1 VRSTADAPSAEHAE
15 RGSAR
20 DRAVVFAYEALE
32 RVGRALPE
40 RTGRAIFTGLGRLA
54 FHLTPATRAVVAA
67 NQAQVL
73 GRPIDDPLV
82 REATREAYALYARY
96 WVDSFHLPALSDE
109 QVLARVRCETL
120 DRIGRALEGGRG
132 AIVALPHMGNW
143 DAAGRWMA
151 AAGFPVVAVAEEL
164 RPRRLFELF
173 LEHRRTLGMEIVA
186 LSGQGVGRRLGEA
199 LAANRVVA
207 LVADRDLSGRG
218 VEVEMFGRKRRLPA
232 GPALLSITTGAPLMV
247 TPVYTT
253 HDGWWIQIGEP
264 LRFEPTGDRRSDVT
278 KLTTMMGARF
288 EEAIAAAPADWHLF
302 QPGWEP

>member
-1 VRSTADAPSAEHAE
+1 VTDAPTTDGAE
-15 RGSAR
+15 RESPK

-32 RVGRALPE
+32 RIGRALPE
-40 RTGRAIFTGLGRLA
+40 RTGRALFTRVGRLA
-54 FHLTPATRAVVAA
+54 FHLTPETRAVVTA

-73 GRPIDDPLV
+73 GRATDDPLV
-82 REATREAYALYARY
+82 RAAAREAYALYARY
-96 WVDSFHLPALSDE
+96 WVDSFHLPALTDE
-109 QVLARVRCETL
+109 EVLARVRCETL
-120 DRIGRALEGGRG
+120 DRIGQALEAGRG

-151 AAGFPVVAVAEEL
+151 AAGYPVVAVAEEL
-164 RPRRLFELF
+164 RPNRLFELF
-173 LEHRRTLGMEIVA
+173 LEHRRALGMDIVA
-186 LSGQGVGRRLGEA
+186 LSGAGVGRRLGES

-207 LVADRDLSGRG
+207 LVADRDLAGRG

-264 LRFEPTGDRRSDVT
+264 LPFEPTGDRRADVT
-278 KLTTMMGARF
+278 TLTTKMAARF

>member
-1 VRSTADAPSAEHAE
+1 MTSTTDAPTAETE
-15 RGSAR
+15 QGSTK

-40 RTGRAIFTGLGRLA
+40 RTGRAIFTRLGRLA
-54 FHLTPATRAVVAA
+54 FHLTPTTRSVVAA

-82 REATREAYALYARY
+82 RETTREAYALYARY

-218 VEVEMFGRKRRLPA
+218 VQVEMFGRRRRLPA

-264 LRFEPTGDRRSDVT
+264 IGFESSGDRRTDVT
-278 KLTTMMGARF
+278 TLTTLMAARF